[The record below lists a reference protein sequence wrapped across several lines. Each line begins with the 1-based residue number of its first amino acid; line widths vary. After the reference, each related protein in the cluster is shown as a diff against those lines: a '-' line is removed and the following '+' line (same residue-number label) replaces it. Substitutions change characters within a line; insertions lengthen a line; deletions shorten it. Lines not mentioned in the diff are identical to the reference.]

1 MSESVACI
9 AFEEGKL
16 FIAKRNPTGDMG
28 GRWEFPGGKIE
39 QGETAETAVR
49 REMLEE
55 FGVEVQVFEKLSS
68 ASFVHKGKNCSV
80 NAYRIKFPESGINEK
95 FKLTEHTEYKW
106 VEPAEIPAL
115 NFVDS
120 DISLYS
126 GIMKSLLEEQK

>member
-68 ASFVHKGKNCSV
+68 ASFVHK
-80 NAYRIKFPESGINEK
+80 
-95 FKLTEHTEYKW
+95 
-106 VEPAEIPAL
+106 
-115 NFVDS
+115 
-120 DISLYS
+120 
-126 GIMKSLLEEQK
+126 